1 MPIVGFAAPD
11 DPVLPDL
18 VADAPQRQI
27 VSNFTYPDG
36 TQALLLRFDGYVHN
50 IGPGPFEIRATGRVG
65 ATMTDT
71 RQWVRT
77 QAGRWSRRPPRPG
90 TPSVIF
96 ETADNHNHF
105 HLKNIARY
113 SLWNAAK
120 TAEVAPGMK
129 VGFCLVD
136 SERIETNGPS
146 GTVYTVSGQN
156 FCGQNEPTR
165 SAVSMGVS
173 AGWRDLYHRD
183 LSYQWVNVSETQPGN
198 YWVAAEIDTN
208 NVVQEANEANNTRTF
223 AASQTAVPGYLA
235 SAVNAGTLPFGQA
248 STVTLASQTFGSP
261 GARRFR
267 IRSLPAHGTLKDGAT
282 TLAVGSVVTG
292 PGVTYTPAAGYSGAD
307 AFDFSAFSSTSAFPR
322 NPASATVSLTVGDA
336 PVGTQVQI
344 SGAPTSMNMGTSV
357 QLIGRP

>member
-1 MPIVGFAAPD
+1 MAAIVPIIGVAAPN

-27 VSNFTYPDG
+27 VSTYTYPDG

-50 IGPGPFEIRATGRVG
+50 IGPGPLEIRATGRSG
-65 ATMTDT
+65 AVMTDT
-71 RQWVRT
+71 RQYVRT
-77 QAGRWSRRPPRPG
+77 EAGTFVRSEPPPG
-90 TPSVIF
+90 PPSVIF

-120 TAEVAPGMK
+120 TAEVAPGQK

-136 SERIETNGPS
+136 SERIETNGPA
-146 GTVYTVSGQN
+146 TNVYTVGGSN

-165 SAVSMGVS
+165 SSVTMGIS

-208 NVVQEANEANNTRTF
+208 NVVKEAERDE
-223 AASQTAVPGYLA
+223 QHPH
-235 SAVNAGTLPFGQA
+235 
-248 STVTLASQTFGSP
+248 GSP
-261 GARRFR
+261 RRR
-267 IRSLPAHGTLKDGAT
+267 PRCRAT
-282 TLAVGSVVTG
+282 S
-292 PGVTYTPAAGYSGAD
+292 
-307 AFDFSAFSSTSAFPR
+307 PR
-322 NPASATVSLTVGDA
+322 
-336 PVGTQVQI
+336 
-344 SGAPTSMNMGTSV
+344 
-357 QLIGRP
+357 R